1 MVVRRINIF
10 RRKERGM
17 KLKVIEIEATAED
30 LKASNTMAQNFSRL
44 LTQAFAPAS
53 DCETNEVDEE

>member
-1 MVVRRINIF
+1 
-10 RRKERGM
+10 M

-30 LKASNTMAQNFSRL
+30 LKASNTMAQNFNRL

-53 DCETNEVDEE
+53 DRGTDEEDDE

>member
-1 MVVRRINIF
+1 
-10 RRKERGM
+10 M
-17 KLKVIEIEATAED
+17 KLKVIEIEATAEE

-53 DCETNEVDEE
+53 DYKKDEDGDEE

>member
-1 MVVRRINIF
+1 
-10 RRKERGM
+10 M

-53 DCETNEVDEE
+53 DCGTDEEEDE

>member
-1 MVVRRINIF
+1 
-10 RRKERGM
+10 M
-17 KLKVIEIEATAED
+17 KLKVMEIEATAED

-53 DCETNEVDEE
+53 DHKKDEDGDEE

>member
-1 MVVRRINIF
+1 
-10 RRKERGM
+10 M

-30 LKASNTMAQNFSRL
+30 LKASNTMAQNFNRL

-53 DCETNEVDEE
+53 DHETNEGDNE